1 MSKDGQ
7 TTPTANQDM
16 DSYKH
21 TSVGNAS
28 ARDQYARNV
37 PADSDKLMP
46 WWVYAGWIG
55 PMIFVAAQVYLYR

>member
-1 MSKDGQ
+1 MLIFEIATGVFIGGLML
-7 TTPTANQDM
+7 AM
-16 DSYKH
+16 
-21 TSVGNAS
+21 AL
-28 ARDQYARNV
+28 AAFQYARNV